1 MWEMH
6 GLVLGVRARQ
16 LSQPRRAFPH
26 HDAQWLAFVPRTKGL
41 IICDALGCR
50 FDRGMPRPT
59 RRHTPT
65 HPDGRPLKI
74 TFGEMREM
82 GLRGVLIYCRCGHH
96 VAFGTDRWPDDVRL
110 SDVEPR
116 FVCTA
121 CGGRGA
127 DVRPDFNWNA
137 KGPIGGMGYR

>member
-1 MWEMH
+1 
-6 GLVLGVRARQ
+6 LIA
-16 LSQPRRAFPH
+16 AC
-26 HDAQWLAFVPRTKGL
+26 LALP
-41 IICDALGCR
+41 AA
-50 FDRGMPRPT
+50 T
-59 RRHTPT
+59 R
-65 HPDGRPLKI
+65 PDGRPLKI

-82 GLRGVLIYCRCGHH
+82 GLRGVLIYCPCGHH
-96 VAFGTDRWPDDVRL
+96 VALGSDRWPDDVRL

>member
-1 MWEMH
+1 
-6 GLVLGVRARQ
+6 LDL
-16 LSQPRRAFPH
+16 
-26 HDAQWLAFVPRTKGL
+26 
-41 IICDALGCR
+41 
-50 FDRGMPRPT
+50 GMPHPA

-65 HPDGRPLKI
+65 HAEGRPIKI

-82 GLRGVLIYCRCGHH
+82 GLRGVLMYCPCGRH
-96 VAFGTDRWPDDVRL
+96 VALGTDRWPDDVRL

-121 CGGRGA
+121 CAGRGA

-137 KGPIGGMGYR
+137 KGPIGDMGYR